1 MKGCRPLSKSEEK
14 RVLFSFSG
22 KYANRDKALYFIGTK
37 TGFRISELLSLRVKD
52 VWQYGKV
59 VNEITVQK
67 KNMKKKIESRTV
79 PISHEVKRIL
89 KAWIQRLERMGLLQ
103 ETRFLFCSQEQ
114 KQKAITRQ
122 RAWQI
127 LKDVFSRLELTGK
140 LATHTLRKTCAARLY
155 EYFKG
160 DLAKLQKALGH
171 KNINSTISYISFLES
186 DVFNGFLAI

>member
-1 MKGCRPLSKSEEK
+1 
-14 RVLFSFSG
+14 
-22 KYANRDKALYFIGTK
+22 
-37 TGFRISELLSLRVKD
+37 
-52 VWQYGKV
+52 V

-89 KAWIQRLERMGLLQ
+89 KAWIQRLEHMGLLR

-127 LKDVFSRLELTGK
+127 LKDVFSKLRLTGK

-160 DLAKLQKALGH
+160 DLVKLQKALGH